1 MRDYIQAHA
10 FAANI
15 RMTASQQETLD
26 TCHSEAG
33 FIGEESAFSQALS
46 ADSSRNKAAR
56 RNDKIL

>member
-15 RMTASQQETLD
+15 RMTASQQKTLD

-33 FIGEESAFSQALS
+33 FIGEESAFSQAQH
-46 ADSSRNKAAR
+46 SRFLAR
-56 RNDKIL
+56 